1 MEIRPMKPTF
11 SLLLVFLCLISIVP
25 AEAHHS
31 FNTFFDMKKTIEIHG
46 VITSFKTVNP
56 HSEMMVEVT
65 EPDGSKVMW
74 RVTARGG
81 AVAANKQRW
90 KPEDFIGKKAKVEG
104 HPSRGATKKGMA
116 AGVVTFDTGEVVC
129 LGGCPGVPEE

>member
-1 MEIRPMKPTF
+1 MK
-11 SLLLVFLCLISIVP
+11 LLVSVMLAVGCLTLILP

-31 FNTFFDMKKTIEIHG
+31 FNTFFDMKKTIEIQG

-65 EPDGSKVMW
+65 EPDGSKVLW

-90 KPEDFIGKKAKVEG
+90 KPEDFIGKKAKVAG
-104 HPSRGATKKGMA
+104 HPSRGATRKGMA
-116 AGVVTFDTGEVVC
+116 AGVVTFENGDVVC

>member
-1 MEIRPMKPTF
+1 MKLF
-11 SLLLVFLCLISIVP
+11 VSVLLAVGCLMLIVP

-31 FNTFFDMKKTIEIHG
+31 FNTFFAMDKKIEIQG

-65 EPDGSKVMW
+65 EADGSKVLW

-81 AVAANKQRW
+81 AVNAKKDRW
-90 KPEDFIGKKAKVEG
+90 RPEDFIGRKAKVVG
-104 HPSRGATKKGMA
+104 NPSRATGRNGMA
-116 AGVVTFDTGEVVC
+116 AGVVTFEDNGDVVC
-129 LGGCPGVPEE
+129 LGGCPGVPEQ

>member
-1 MEIRPMKPTF
+1 MK
-11 SLLLVFLCLISIVP
+11 LLVSVLLAVGCLMLIVP

-31 FNTFFDMKKTIEIHG
+31 FNTFFAMDKKIEIEG

-74 RVTARGG
+74 RITARGG
-81 AVAANKQRW
+81 AVNVKKDRW
-90 KPEDFIGKKAKVEG
+90 KPEDFIGRKAKVVG
-104 HPSRGATKKGMA
+104 NPSRGATKKAMA
-116 AGVVTFDTGEVVC
+116 AGVVTFEDNGDVVC
-129 LGGCPGVPEE
+129 LGGCPGVPEQ

>member
-1 MEIRPMKPTF
+1 MK
-11 SLLLVFLCLISIVP
+11 LLVSVLLAVGCLMLVVP

-31 FNTFFDMKKTIEIHG
+31 FNTFFAMDKKIEIEG

-74 RVTARGG
+74 RITARGG
-81 AVAANKQRW
+81 AVNAKKERW
-90 KPEDFIGKKAKVEG
+90 KPEDFIGRKAKVVG
-104 HPSRGATKKGMA
+104 NPSRGATKKAMA
-116 AGVVTFDTGEVVC
+116 AGVVTFEDNGDVVC
-129 LGGCPGVPEE
+129 LGGCPGVPEQ